1 MAGGKNPPTTR
12 CSQTE
17 AAVGDTLRRSTERF
31 RRLKHSCLDP
41 LPKTLK
47 NPYWNK
53 SRCEKPSL
61 TPSTTWRKMTAGF
74 LTCLLSLGFLCVSLV
89 ALWASLKLL
98 WRDDET
104 RLWPA
109 SKNSSS
115 KTPS

>member
-12 CSQTE
+12 YSQTE
-17 AAVGDTLRRSTERF
+17 ASVGDTLRHSTERF
-31 RRLKHSCLDP
+31 RRLKHSCLAP

-53 SRCEKPSL
+53 SRSATPSL
-61 TPSTTWRKMTAGF
+61 TLSTTWRKMTAGF
-74 LTCLLSLGFLCVSLV
+74 LTCLLSLGFLCASLV

-98 WRDDET
+98 WPDGET
-104 RLWPA
+104 ESSPT
-109 SKNSSS
+109 SKNNSS